1 MTFSLFGL
9 ILILNSTPSFLVV
22 ECQITGI
29 RIIPSHVKR
38 EGFFMSNEK
47 GLVCYN
53 TVGRRP
59 GVFQIRRGVTSPIG
73 VHLSF
78 VRIFCRSR
86 GDEAVLP
93 RCWRVGP
100 SSDKRGFSLTSTANL
115 VLLERQKALKS
126 IEIQANRVDKT
137 ILMKNVF
144 L

>member
-1 MTFSLFGL
+1 MVLL
-9 ILILNSTPSFLVV
+9 QHPQPSYHVGESSRVV
-22 ECQITGI
+22 LLLLWD
-29 RIIPSHVKR
+29 P
-38 EGFFMSNEK
+38 
-47 GLVCYN
+47 VCYN

-100 SSDKRGFSLTSTANL
+100 SSDKRGLSLSSTANL